1 MCILNGLKIGT
12 SFLQEMNGRIVWSRN
27 PTRGVLT
34 TKRPPEAWRARCGT
48 RVPRPADI
56 TRGDPYI
63 CGDKKGWAADC
74 AEIKKPTVISKYR
87 VPQIKVTPLP
97 KSPY

>member
-34 TKRPPEAWRARCGT
+34 TKRLPEAWRASCET
-48 RVPRPADI
+48 RVPRPADNM
-56 TRGDPYI
+56 RGYPYNWEVGPDRGFAKIKKDKWQI
-63 CGDKKGWAADC
+63 CGNKKRHT
-74 AEIKKPTVISKYR
+74 ETPTAILK
-87 VPQIKVTPLP
+87 
-97 KSPY
+97 